1 MGFVPTILGKRIDDI
16 QSDVGTALL
25 LVKNRRGLRLI
36 EMAGVMGK
44 SEDTISKYI
53 TGEYEMGFI
62 AWERAKDAW
71 PELVEI
77 IEETAADRALRA
89 RQRALDLDRPAR
101 KDRAA

>member
-1 MGFVPTILGKRIDDI
+1 MASSPTILGKRIDDI

-44 SEDTISKYI
+44 SEDTVAKYI

-71 PELVEI
+71 PELVQI
-77 IEETAADRALRA
+77 IEETAAERAFRA
-89 RQRALDLDRPAR
+89 KQRALDLDPPKRS
-101 KDRAA
+101 AAA

>member
-1 MGFVPTILGKRIDDI
+1 MASSPTILGKRIDDI

-25 LVKNRRGLRLI
+25 QVKNRRGLRLI

-44 SEDTISKYI
+44 SEDTVAKYI

-71 PELVEI
+71 PELVQI
-77 IEETAADRALRA
+77 IEETAADRAFRA
-89 RQRALDLDRPAR
+89 RQRALDLELPMKRE
-101 KDRAA
+101 RAA

>member
-1 MGFVPTILGKRIDDI
+1 MASAPTILGKRIDDI

-25 LVKNRRGLRLI
+25 LVKNRRGLKLI
-36 EMAGVMGK
+36 EMAGLMGR
-44 SEDTISKYI
+44 SEDAVAKYI

-77 IEETAADRALRA
+77 IEETAVERAMRA
-89 RQRALDLDRPAR
+89 RQRALDLEPPA
-101 KDRAA
+101 KAKAA